1 MTDKYQDFIHP
12 SDRKAMEALKAVPGF
27 DMVVKK
33 FMSVVGE
40 KMFKIENTSSYL
52 QLGPDQLPEV
62 HAILVKV
69 CKKLNIEPIP
79 DLFLAL
85 DRTPNA
91 YTYGDSDIFVVIN
104 SGLLETL
111 TPSQIETVIAHECG
125 HILCH
130 HTLYTTMGRFL
141 MAGAEF
147 FVNGWISRAVV
158 TSLQYA
164 FAYWMRC
171 SEFSADRVSA
181 YYHGSPEPVI
191 DVMMAL
197 SGGTP
202 NLNLKLNREAFFK
215 QAQNYKML
223 VDNSTY
229 NKVLEFIQ
237 FGRIDHPLNAYRAYE
252 INEFYKKFVGK
263 LTFNSGDSSEKNEVI
278 ATLVEHTIRIRFEY
292 IKPKGLLKL
301 GGMLDNVTLEI
312 KIGKKKHTIDKNNSK
327 DIALPAGPVELIF
340 KVDSKKITYN
350 HNLAYNTCL
359 VVSWDSNEQK
369 IKVREEI

>member
-1 MTDKYQDFIHP
+1 MADKYQDFIHP
-12 SDRKAMEALKAVPGF
+12 SDRKALEALKAVPGF
-27 DMVVKK
+27 DAIVKK
-33 FMSVVGE
+33 FMSIVGE
-40 KMFKIENTSSYL
+40 KMFKIESTSSYL
-52 QLGPDQLPEV
+52 QLGPDQSPEI
-62 HAILVKV
+62 HAILVKI
-69 CKKLNIEPIP
+69 CKKLNIHPIP

-91 YTYGDSDIFVVIN
+91 YTYGDTDIFIVIH

-111 TPSQIETVIAHECG
+111 SPKQIETVIAHECG
-125 HILCH
+125 HIVCH
-130 HTLYTTMGRFL
+130 HTLFTTMGSLL
-141 MAGAEF
+141 MRGAEF

-181 YYHGSPEPVI
+181 YYHESAEPVI

-202 NLNLKLNREAFFK
+202 NLNLNLNREAFFR

-223 VDNSTY
+223 VDNSAY

-237 FGRIDHPLNAYRAYE
+237 FGQIDHPLNAYRAYE

-263 LTFNSGDSSEKNEVI
+263 LTFNSDDPVENVLV
-278 ATLVEHTIRIRFEY
+278 ATIVEHALRIRFEY
-292 IKPKGLLKL
+292 LKPKGFLKL
-301 GGMLDNVTLEI
+301 GGLFDSVSLEV
-312 KIGKKKHTIDKNNSK
+312 KIDKKKYTIDKNTSK
-327 DIALPAGPVELIF
+327 DIVLVGGPINFVF
-340 KVDSKKITYN
+340 KVDRKKISYSHNITYS
-350 HNLAYNTCL
+350 TCL
-359 VVSWDSNEQK
+359 VVSWDSEKQK
-369 IKVREEI
+369 ITVREEI

>member
-1 MTDKYQDFIHP
+1 MADKYQDFIHP
-12 SDRKAMEALKAVPGF
+12 SDRKALEALKAVPGF
-27 DMVVKK
+27 DAIVKK
-33 FMSVVGE
+33 FMSIVGE

-62 HAILVKV
+62 HAILVKI
-69 CKKLNIEPIP
+69 CNKLNIHPIP

-85 DRTPNA
+85 DRNPNA
-91 YTYGDSDIFVVIN
+91 YTYGDTDIFIVIN

-111 TPSQIETVIAHECG
+111 SPKQIETVIAHECG
-125 HILCH
+125 HIVCH
-130 HTLYTTMGRFL
+130 HTLYRTMGSLL
-141 MAGAEF
+141 MTGAEF
-147 FVNGWISRAVV
+147 FVNGLISRAVV

-181 YYHGSPEPVI
+181 YYHGSAEPVI

-197 SGGTP
+197 SGGTH
-202 NLNLKLNREAFFK
+202 NLNLNLNRDAFFR

-237 FGRIDHPLNAYRAYE
+237 FGKIDHPLNAYRAYE

-263 LTFNSGDSSEKNEVI
+263 LTFNSG
-278 ATLVEHTIRIRFEY
+278 ATTDNVPVATIVEHTLRIRFEY
-292 IKPKGLLKL
+292 IKPKGFLKL
-301 GGMLDNVTLEI
+301 GGMLDTVTLEA
-312 KIGKKKHTIDKNNSK
+312 KIGKKKYVIDKNTSK
-327 DIALPAGPVELIF
+327 DIVLISGPTEFVF
-340 KVDSKKITYN
+340 KVDGRKITYN
-350 HNLAYNTCL
+350 HILTYDTCL
-359 VVSWDSNEQK
+359 VVSWNSDEQK
-369 IKVREEI
+369 LTVREEI

>member
-1 MTDKYQDFIHP
+1 MADKYQDFIHP

-52 QLGPDQLPEV
+52 QLGPDQLPEIY
-62 HAILVKV
+62 AILVKV
-69 CKKLNIEPIP
+69 CKKLNIDPIP

-91 YTYGDSDIFVVIN
+91 GTWGDTDIFIVIN

-125 HILCH
+125 HIICH
-130 HTLYTTMGRFL
+130 HTLYTTMGRLL
-141 MAGAEF
+141 MNGAEF

-181 YYHGSPEPVI
+181 YYHGSAEPVI

-202 NLNLKLNREAFFK
+202 NLNLNLNREAFFK

-223 VDNSTY
+223 VDNSAY

-237 FGRIDHPLNAYRAYE
+237 FGKMDHPLNAYRAYE

-263 LTFNSGDSSEKNEVI
+263 LTFNNGDTSTNNEVV
-278 ATLVEHTIRIRFEY
+278 ATLVEHTIRVRFEY
-292 IKPKGLLKL
+292 KKPKGILKL
-301 GGMLDNVTLEI
+301 GGMLDNINLEVM
-312 KIGKKKHTIDKNNSK
+312 IGDKKHNIDKNNSK
-327 DIALPAGPVELIF
+327 DFTMPSGSVVLKF
-340 KVDSKKITYN
+340 KVDSKEITYS
-350 HNLAYNTCL
+350 HNLAYDTCL
-359 VVSWDSNEQK
+359 VVSWECDSQEIN
-369 IKVREEI
+369 VREEI

>member
-1 MTDKYQDFIHP
+1 MADKYQDFIHP
-12 SDRKAMEALKAVPGF
+12 SDRKALEALKAVPGF
-27 DMVVKK
+27 DAIVKK
-33 FMSVVGE
+33 FMSIVGE

-62 HAILVKV
+62 HAILVKI
-69 CKKLNIEPIP
+69 CNKLNIHPIP

-85 DRTPNA
+85 DRNPNA
-91 YTYGDSDIFVVIN
+91 YTYGDTDIFIVIN

-111 TPSQIETVIAHECG
+111 SPKQIETVIAHECG
-125 HILCH
+125 HIVCH
-130 HTLYTTMGRFL
+130 HTLYRTMGSLL
-141 MAGAEF
+141 MTGAEF
-147 FVNGWISRAVV
+147 FVNGIISRAVV

-181 YYHGSPEPVI
+181 YYHGSAEPVI

-197 SGGTP
+197 SGGTH
-202 NLNLKLNREAFFK
+202 NLNLNLNRDAFFK

-237 FGRIDHPLNAYRAYE
+237 FGKIDHPLNAYRAYE

-263 LTFNSGDSSEKNEVI
+263 LTFNSGTTTDNVPV
-278 ATLVEHTIRIRFEY
+278 ATIVEHTLRIRFEY
-292 IKPKGLLKL
+292 IKPKGFLKL
-301 GGMLDNVTLEI
+301 GGMLDTVTLEA
-312 KIGKKKHTIDKNNSK
+312 KIGKKKYVIDKNTSK
-327 DIALPAGPVELIF
+327 DIVLISGPTEFVF
-340 KVDSKKITYN
+340 KVDGRKITYN
-350 HNLAYNTCL
+350 HILTYDTCL
-359 VVSWDSNEQK
+359 VVSWNSDEQK
-369 IKVREEI
+369 LTVREEI